1 MSTLKLGTI
10 ATQDGTESTE
20 VTNVVN
26 GSAKAWVNF
35 KGTGTV
41 AIRRSFNVNSIT
53 DNGTGN
59 YTVNFTTSMV
69 DANYCSVFGNEGGF
83 DVNRYQSDGT
93 KGTGTYQV
101 RSGYQTSSGSMA
113 QADIGTIQVTIFS

>member
-35 KGTGTV
+35 DGTGTV
-41 AIRRSFNVNSIT
+41 AIRDSENVSSIT
-53 DNGTGN
+53 DNGAGTYAVNFALNMDSANYAATGGTGGN
-59 YTVNFTTSMV
+59 YHRVGNTSR
-69 DANYCSVFGNEGGF
+69 SVSGFSIITADGSNTAEDRPFVSAIVLGG
-83 DVNRYQSDGT
+83 
-93 KGTGTYQV
+93 
-101 RSGYQTSSGSMA
+101 
-113 QADIGTIQVTIFS
+113 QA